1 MMIPVCDCSGIREF
15 NVVSQYAVMRK
26 KICLVIRMY
35 TCYT

>member
-26 KICLVIRMY
+26 KSVL
-35 TCYT
+35 